1 MGRGGEERRRKETTD
16 WRAEEGGEE
25 LEEQKGKTRGK
36 CLISSEISLSVG
48 FAAIFHVAKS

>member
-36 CLISSEISLSVG
+36 CLISSEVSLSVG
-48 FAAIFHVAKS
+48 LAAIFHVA